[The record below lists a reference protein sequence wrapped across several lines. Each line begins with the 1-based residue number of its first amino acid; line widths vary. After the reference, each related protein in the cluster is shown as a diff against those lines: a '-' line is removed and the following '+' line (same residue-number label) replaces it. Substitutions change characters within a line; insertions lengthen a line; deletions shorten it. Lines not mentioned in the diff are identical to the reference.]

1 MLHPPT
7 FLSYLGDRLG
17 LEHVFVAYAAVTVLL
32 LIIMAKIATAKV
44 ALIPGGVQNFFEA
57 ILEGILNFMSEVMGE
72 KNARRFFPMIAT
84 FSLFIFSAN
93 AMGVIPG
100 MVSPTANLNITVACA
115 LIVFFTVHIYGVKEH
130 GIKYIKHFMGPVIW
144 LAPLM
149 FPIELIGH
157 LARPLSHS
165 LRLFGNIMGEDT
177 LLIILFGMVPFLV
190 PLPIMA
196 FMIFTSFVQTFVF
209 VLLAILYVQGAV
221 EHAH

>member
-1 MLHPPT
+1 MHEPPM
-7 FLSYLGDRLG
+7 FLSFLGHEYL
-17 LEHVFVAYAAVTVLL
+17 FVGYAAVTVLL
-32 LIIMAKIATAKV
+32 LITFGKMATSNL
-44 ALIPGGVQNFFEA
+44 ALVPSGMQNMFEVV
-57 ILEGILNFMSEVMGE
+57 LEMILNFMTELMG
-72 KNARRFFPMIAT
+72 KKQARRFFPMIAT
-84 FSLFIFSAN
+84 FSLFIFVCN
-93 AMGVIPG
+93 MMGVFPG
-100 MVSPTANLNITVACA
+100 MASATANLNITVACA
-115 LIVFFTVHIYGVKEH
+115 LIVFFTVHIFGVKEH
-130 GIKYIKHFMGPVIW
+130 GFKYLKHFMGPVVW

-177 LLIILFGMVPFLV
+177 LLIILAGMVPLLV

-196 FMIFTSFVQTFVF
+196 LMVFTSFVQTFVF

>member
-1 MLHPPT
+1 MHNHPPA
-7 FLSYLGDRLG
+7 FLSFVGAEYI
-17 LEHVFVAYAAVTVLL
+17 FVAYAALTVLL
-32 LIIMAKIATAKV
+32 LIMFARLATSNL
-44 ALIPGGVQNFFEA
+44 ALVPSGLQNVFEA
-57 ILEGILNFMSEVMGE
+57 VLEMIMNFMSDVMGE

-84 FSLFIFSAN
+84 FSLFIFTCN
-93 AMGVIPG
+93 MMGVFPG
-100 MVSPTANLNITVACA
+100 MASATANLNITAACA
-115 LIVFFTVHIYGVKEH
+115 VIVFFSVHIFGVKEH
-130 GIKYIKHFMGPVIW
+130 GIKYLKHFMGPVVW

-177 LLIILFGMVPFLV
+177 LLIILAGMVPFLV

-196 FMIFTSFVQTFVF
+196 LMVFTSFVQTFVF